1 MIPIHAMKECLVAYF
16 HGQPFDAN
24 IRQCRVATRKRYG
37 YLNHR
42 LAFNIFQVYQ
52 FFTIYRQYFF
62 FLNWNNFH
70 EYFKYNTLKSGG
82 SKDHFRQVKVPG
94 TDPHWKSC
102 SVMLGSLFSL
112 TTLWYLCHM
121 LERFQVANAH
131 TNIT

>member
-37 YLNHR
+37 YLNHSVPA
-42 LAFNIFQVYQ
+42 LHYLQAVL
-52 FFTIYRQYFF
+52 F

-94 TDPHWKSC
+94 TDPH
-102 SVMLGSLFSL
+102 
-112 TTLWYLCHM
+112 
-121 LERFQVANAH
+121 
-131 TNIT
+131 